1 MKKYKVS
8 YYDGIKVMH
17 VEVKAVSG
25 GMAVEQVVAPLRK
38 VKGLT
43 VLGCKRVRSEKK
55 TEPSNVW
62 LSRKQLVKRLKK

>member
-8 YYDGIKVMH
+8 TYDGVKVTH

-25 GMAVEQVVAPLRK
+25 SMAVEQVLAPLRK

-43 VLGCKRVRSEKK
+43 VLDCKRVKPEKK
-55 TEPSNVW
+55 AEPSNVW
-62 LSRKQLVKRLKK
+62 LSRKQLVKLLKK